1 MSSRADFK
9 LSKIEIIFRDE
20 EVEEEEQGPQ
30 EVPMFDQTMSLLEMI
45 KEKKV
50 KKILSGKHV
59 IFDFDFLHRKKKGN
73 KSRMRKFVKWH

>member
-1 MSSRADFK
+1 MSSSKDFK

-50 KKILSGKHV
+50 QNKI
-59 IFDFDFLHRKKKGN
+59 
-73 KSRMRKFVKWH
+73 